1 MLKKTKYRFLL
12 AISGGADSMYLL
24 DRFKKFDIIVAHVN
38 YNLRKQSILEQD
50 LVEKYCQKNNITYQ
64 ILELKNIE
72 YKSNFQSEA
81 RNLRY
86 KFFSQVYQKYHCD
99 YLVIAHH
106 SDDFL
111 ETILMQKLKNKIVNF
126 WGIKAKIN
134 NFGMQIWRPL
144 IYKVDKNK
152 IIKYNKKNNIAYFDD
167 QSNFKPI
174 YKRNQIRMDIQKWS
188 WIYKKMFILKYILY
202 NFVLKIKWFFIKK
215 EIAKWKQSDYSTYLF
230 SKLKYQTNII
240 YYIIHNNFEEINL
253 TKGKINA
260 IITFINSKNSNGS
273 YLLKE
278 NVYLIKKK
286 HKIILKSSKI

>member
-24 DRFKKFDIIVAHVN
+24 DHFKKFDIIVAHVN

-50 LVEKYCQKNNITYQ
+50 LVETYCQKNNITYQ

-152 IIKYNKKNNIAYFDD
+152 IIKYNKKNNIDYFDD

-188 WIYKKMFILKYILY
+188 WIYKKLFILKYILY
-202 NFVLKIKWFFIKK
+202 NFIIKIKWFFIKK
-215 EIAKWKQSDYSTYLF
+215 EIAKWKQSDYNTSLF